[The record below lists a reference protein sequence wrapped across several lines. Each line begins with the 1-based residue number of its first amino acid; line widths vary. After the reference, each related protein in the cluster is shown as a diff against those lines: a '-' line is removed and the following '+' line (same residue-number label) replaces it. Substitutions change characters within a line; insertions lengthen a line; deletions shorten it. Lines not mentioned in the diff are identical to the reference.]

1 MSLDDKDLFTAIF
14 SRFNDQPIEFVM
26 EQYEKAK
33 RMNHDIEKRLG
44 ANAVAEWQSANM
56 PRELPEEQ
64 PEAPKQKKYTRRDL
78 VCKPGEAITDAAI
91 ICCICGARR
100 QSLTQRH
107 LATHDI
113 SVEDYK
119 KLCGYD
125 PDTPLM
131 SRMHHAKSR
140 QIVARAQQARLAKA
154 EKE

>member
-1 MSLDDKDLFTAIF
+1 MSLDDKDLFNAIF
-14 SRFNDQPIEFVM
+14 SRYNDQPIEFVM
-26 EQYEKAK
+26 EQYERAK

-44 ANAVAEWQSANM
+44 ANAAAEWHSSNA
-56 PRELPEEQ
+56 PRDAAEEQ
-64 PEAPKQKKYTRRDL
+64 DETPKPKKYTRRDL
-78 VCKPGEAITDAAI
+78 VCKPGEAITDSAI
-91 ICCICGARR
+91 TCCICGARR

-154 EKE
+154 AQE